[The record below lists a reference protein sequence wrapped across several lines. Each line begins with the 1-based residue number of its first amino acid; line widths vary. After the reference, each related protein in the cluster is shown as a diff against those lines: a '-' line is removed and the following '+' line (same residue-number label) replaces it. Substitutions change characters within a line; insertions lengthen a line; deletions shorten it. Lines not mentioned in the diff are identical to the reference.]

1 MFTALLPRH
10 LERSFRTRTQFKVCC
25 ILTASFGAFFPDT
38 PSTCPPLLPPGPAR
52 PGWARPGPGGQPA
65 SQPAGRSAGRPAS
78 QPACHPASHP
88 AGSVKI
94 RELPPA
100 WHAGAGA
107 CLGGGFILCEACP
120 SAACFLG
127 QLENVY
133 LGIRGAGG
141 RVENCVFCMLSRDLS
156 APGGRNAH
164 FMLIPAPAGVFRRRP
179 PRFSRESEDF
189 LHCSR
194 ATEAAK
200 HLFRGHSDWRY
211 AGDWGNAGGPF
222 PAPPAAVLD
231 KCANISFAFP
241 RFLSHSLCIT
251 RRNSLFARKW
261 IF

>member
-1 MFTALLPRH
+1 MGIRRGLGKCRGAISCAARGRPRQMCEHFLCISTFPFTFPLHYAEKQPFRAKMDFLA
-10 LERSFRTRTQFKVCC
+10 ERTVCREKSLSCIFYRGLFCEKIFFTKAFSRKIFFAWTIFFAIFGGKMIFRGESFFLVKIFLWR
-25 ILTASFGAFFPDT
+25 L
-38 PSTCPPLLPPGPAR
+38 
-52 PGWARPGPGGQPA
+52 WAPGQPA

-141 RVENCVFCMLSRDLS
+141 RVENGVFCMLSRDLS
-156 APGGRNAH
+156 APGGRNAN

-189 LHCSR
+189 SDSHF
-194 ATEAAK
+194 AT
-200 HLFRGHSDWRY
+200 
-211 AGDWGNAGGPF
+211 
-222 PAPPAAVLD
+222 
-231 KCANISFAFP
+231 
-241 RFLSHSLCIT
+241 
-251 RRNSLFARKW
+251 
-261 IF
+261 